1 MSADHAAGEQTPLTD
16 RVEAGLARLDAEPLA
31 AHPGLFEAMD
41 AQIRA
46 ALRALDGT

>member
-1 MSADHAAGEQTPLTD
+1 MSADHAAEQSPLTD

-46 ALRALDGT
+46 ALRALDGA